1 MELWKDIEEFKG
13 LYQVSNLGNVRS
25 LDRNVKAKGN
35 SVQLKKGKILTPQ
48 YTWNGYLRYDL
59 SGKKRR
65 AHRLVAQ
72 SFIPNPNNKEEVNH
86 INSIRDDNRLENL
99 EWNTHSENTIHKY
112 KWNKHTHQKKSDKSY
127 YM

>member
-1 MELWKDIEEFKG
+1 MEVWKDIKGYEG
-13 LYQVSNLGNVRS
+13 LYQVSNKGNVRS
-25 LDRNVKAKGN
+25 LDMIVKAKSNGT
-35 SVQLKKGKILTPQ
+35 QLKKGKLLSPQ

-86 INSIRDDNRLENL
+86 INCIRDDNRLENL
-99 EWNTHSENTIHKY
+99 EWSTKSENNKHKI
-112 KWNKHTHQKKSDKSY
+112 WNKLGQVKK
-127 YM
+127 